1 MTFSYASCVFS
12 IGRNLFCFRY
22 SCNTSFLW
30 LFVIL
35 SVGSSIRCSDFMGDV
50 QVVCSCLQIAL
61 WGPLFFFWS
70 SFVTKCRSCVK
81 FWAVKCCPV
90 NSNWQ
95 NTMLYFGKSCWHRIV
110 SSLSNC
116 SYSLG
121 WYACGPVLENFA
133 VLLCRLRLNF
143 VIGSKS
149 LETNLQYHSPGSRAI
164 PCELKTLKSTCG

>member
-1 MTFSYASCVFS
+1 MLLSEILKLAKKKLFCYMTFSYASCVFS
-12 IGRNLFCFRY
+12 IRRNLFCFRY

-95 NTMLYFGKSCWHRIV
+95 NTMLYFGKSCWHRISI
-110 SSLSNC
+110 SSEYRVFSVQLF
-116 SYSLG
+116 LQ
-121 WYACGPVLENFA
+121 F
-133 VLLCRLRLNF
+133 RLVRL
-143 VIGSKS
+143 
-149 LETNLQYHSPGSRAI
+149 
-164 PCELKTLKSTCG
+164 